1 MLKQLAPITPARS
14 RLAAK
19 WLLWAAAVAPA
30 VLAFRIQIKN
40 WINIPVWDEWDTPG
54 GTLLQYAHHNL
65 TWAALFAQHN
75 EHRPVFPR
83 LVNLLIASVAGWD
96 ARQGMVLG
104 FLCAAVASGFVLR
117 HLYLRSAVIGRGVLC
132 VWLIVNLLLF
142 APSEYENFLTS
153 LAFYIFIPVL
163 CLLGC
168 IEVNLSR
175 WNLPAKVASNSLL
188 ALIATYSFA
197 HGIILWPLAIPVPNK
212 NQPGNS
218 GRRLVLVG
226 CYAAYG
232 LSAMVSMACYF
243 WRYAWPQA
251 APPSARISQLP
262 QIIDFMTVWLGGVL
276 RSDTLPPRL
285 PGILVGMLLCAALA
299 LSLVF
304 VYRNRASWKA
314 YYPWFILTAFS
325 LGTGLLIAIGRVN
338 IGVDLVF
345 NRWFDGYSGM
355 KYNINAVFA
364 YVAVIGLLWNLY
376 RDWVRRLIQW
386 RFRFVIIL
394 TVCLT
399 SLSEAWA
406 RQFSEELTRVHWFQQ
421 NRRRARAAV
430 IWANALP
437 NNPEFFLAY
446 PYAEGFSER
455 IQTMRQAGLIKL
467 PAVSDRLMRAI
478 STLPESPGSQG
489 GYLDLGVLQDNDHFR
504 VAGWA
509 RNPSSNTSADYIVLG
524 WADSDNAFHPF
535 TAIPTGQT
543 RFDLITAFNSPS
555 LKNAGFDQEVNVAG
569 LPKRPLA
576 IRAWAVDFKRQ
587 EAFPLSGALQISR
600 SAP

>member
-1 MLKQLAPITPARS
+1 METVRPKTAS
-14 RLAAK
+14 W
-19 WLLWAAAVAPA
+19 WLLLASIVPAAVA
-30 VLAFRIQIKN
+30 LRIQVKH
-40 WINIPVWDEWDTPG
+40 WINIPIWDEWDTPG
-54 GTLLQYAHHNL
+54 GALLQYAHHNL
-65 TWAALFAQHN
+65 TWATLFAQHN

-83 LVNLLIASVAGWD
+83 LVNLVIASVAGWD

-117 HLYLRSAVIGRGVLC
+117 YLCLRSAVIGRGVLF

-153 LAFYIFIPVL
+153 LAFYIFIPAL
-163 CLLGC
+163 CLFGC
-168 IEVNLSR
+168 IEVNLSQ
-175 WNLPAKVASNSLL
+175 WNLPAKVATNSLL

-197 HGIILWPLAIPVPNK
+197 HGIILWPLAIPIPNK
-212 NQPGNS
+212 NEPGNS
-218 GRRLVLVG
+218 RRRLVLIG

-232 LSAMVSMACYF
+232 LSAIVSVACYF

-251 APPSARISQLP
+251 APPSAKINQLP
-262 QIIDFMTVWLGGVL
+262 QIIDFVTVWLGGVL
-276 RSDTLPPRL
+276 RSDTVPPRL
-285 PGILVGMLLCAALA
+285 PGILVGMLLCAAMA

-304 VYRNRASWKA
+304 VYRNRTSWRT

-364 YVAVIGLLWNLY
+364 YVAGIGLFWNLY
-376 RDWVRRLIQW
+376 RDWFRRRRHWRVRCL
-386 RFRFVIIL
+386 VIL
-394 TVCLT
+394 TICSTL
-399 SLSEAWA
+399 LAQAWA
-406 RQFSEELTRVHWFQQ
+406 YQFSEELTRVHWFQQ
-421 NRRRARAAV
+421 NRRRARTAV
-430 IWANALP
+430 VWASALP
-437 NNPEFFLAY
+437 NNPELFLAY
-446 PYAEGFSER
+446 PYPEGFSQRVEM
-455 IQTMRQAGLIKL
+455 MRQAGLIKL
-467 PAVSDRLMRAI
+467 PVVTDQLARAI
-478 STLPESPGSQG
+478 SALPESRGGES
-489 GYLDLGVLQDNDHFR
+489 GYLDLGVLQDSDHFR

-509 RNPSSNTSADYIVLG
+509 RNPSINTSADYIVLG

-535 TAIPTGQT
+535 TAIPTGHT

-555 LKNAGFDQEVNVAG
+555 LKNAGFDQEVNVAR

-576 IRAWAVDFKRQ
+576 IKAWAVDFTRQ
-587 EAFPLSGALQISR
+587 EAFPLPGALQISR